1 MNSSCEI
8 DSKVCTNGIDHPVSE
23 RSPLSPSDASS
34 PTSTQSSSTT
44 TIPTA
49 KPTSLN
55 NHNGIS
61 ENSSGSINVQSA
73 QQQQQ
78 QQPANNINNNKT
90 SDNNSSSS
98 GPGTSAYSTPRSSSE
113 KLDVTEET
121 LCYQEKLITE
131 CKTRMKD
138 KFNSLEKETGVKL
151 RRYWSE
157 NVNDSTS
164 DHGSG
169 DDDDS
174 SDNESHQ
181 VKKRERSSSTIAESS
196 TSNVT
201 IKESPQIITTT
212 NSQAI
217 NNHDDNLHPVVDLKS
232 NETSATNETIQL
244 LHKQLEKVQ
253 DELRAKDNEIAKLA
267 RIRSQVEYELED
279 LTASLFEEANK
290 MVRSANVMRAK
301 SDRDYK
307 EAMMKMHVLQAEVDA
322 LKVLVITSTPA
333 TPNKHLH
340 PHIDGA
346 KPTNNILKGII
357 TKSHSNQST
366 PRKSPS
372 NYELGGSPGLNY
384 ESNGT
389 TNDVEIEMLGLS
401 PIGEVDPV
409 FHQQFA
415 EWRKNPSIDKSSSF
429 ISSIYEQEINPVFNF
444 KNRSLTDSVLAAIE
458 DNSIA
463 IESVSDK
470 SAFPKKCALL
480 DMPRTCK
487 YRMKLGNDWYN
498 ISLLCRNRITAVCDL
513 FCYLRYI
520 QQGLVKS
527 SFHDVYWEIMQRR
540 KNIALSR
547 LGLPT
552 C

>member
-1 MNSSCEI
+1 MSTQVNG
-8 DSKVCTNGIDHPVSE
+8 NGIDNVIELTSSTPS
-23 RSPLSPSDASS
+23 SPSKNKTDLVTDPDVPQS
-34 PTSTQSSSTT
+34 P
-44 TIPTA
+44 
-49 KPTSLN
+49 
-55 NHNGIS
+55 
-61 ENSSGSINVQSA
+61 
-73 QQQQQ
+73 QQV
-78 QQPANNINNNKT
+78 INKT
-90 SDNNSSSS
+90 SENGSSSS

-113 KLDVTEET
+113 KLDVSEET
-121 LCYQEKLITE
+121 LRFQEQLVTQ

-138 KFNSLEKETGVKL
+138 KFDSLEKETGVKL
-151 RRYWSE
+151 RRYWPE
-157 NVNDSTS
+157 TGNDSDL
-164 DHGSG
+164 DHGTDD

-174 SDNESHQ
+174 TENGLHCVDRKGKSQSDASPVSAIEAISATANADKLPVSENSGIPPLIENKTNES
-181 VKKRERSSSTIAESS
+181 
-196 TSNVT
+196 N
-201 IKESPQIITTT
+201 P
-212 NSQAI
+212 
-217 NNHDDNLHPVVDLKS
+217 
-232 NETSATNETIQL
+232 NEMIQL
-244 LHKQLEKVQ
+244 LSKQLEKVQ
-253 DELRAKDNEIAKLA
+253 HELTAKDDEITKLS

-290 MVRSANVMRAK
+290 MVRAANVKKAK
-301 SDRDYK
+301 FERDYK

-340 PHIDGA
+340 PHIEGS
-346 KPTNNILKGII
+346 KNNLKGII
-357 TKSHSNQST
+357 TKSDSNQTT
-366 PRKSPS
+366 PKKSPS
-372 NYELGGSPGLNY
+372 NYELGGNPGLNY
-384 ESNGT
+384 ESNGVT
-389 TNDVEIEMLGLS
+389 CDLEVVTPGSSSL
-401 PIGEVDPV
+401 GEVDPV

-415 EWRKNPSIDKSSSF
+415 EWRKNPCIDKSSSF
-429 ISSIYEQEINPVFNF
+429 INSIYEQEVYPVFNF
-444 KNRSLTDSVLAAIE
+444 KNKSLTESVLSAIE

-480 DMPRTCK
+480 DIPRTCK
-487 YRMKLGNDWYN
+487 YRMKLGQDWYN
-498 ISLLCRNRITAVCDL
+498 ISLLCRNRIAAVCDL